1 VSAQQICLVFIE
13 NKLQIIDQM
22 KAVTF
27 ILLFVLPG
35 LILAQTKV
43 VRYFD
48 ESWEPT
54 QQQKSTYVAEFVKD
68 NDNYTCIFY
77 WAGST
82 KMAGKGVYADTT
94 LAKPIGLVT
103 SYYKNGI
110 TEDSTYYDDKGSL
123 QYSFHYYKT
132 GKLEVHHYV
141 QEKSNESKTEA
152 YDENGKKIKNY
163 IYAKEA
169 EFKGGE
175 RAWKNYIA
183 KNVNTEFKSK
193 GKEEEIVAVRILFA
207 VNETG
212 NTANIKVIES
222 SGNKQIDNDAIRVIQ
237 ASPIWNNAIY
247 LNKPIKVYRIQPI
260 SYVLSPSQK
269 N

>member
-1 VSAQQICLVFIE
+1 
-13 NKLQIIDQM
+13 M
-22 KAVTF
+22 KTVNF
-27 ILLFVLPG
+27 ILLFVLPN
-35 LILAQTKV
+35 LILAQSKV

-54 QQQKSTYVAEFVKD
+54 QQQKSTYVAEFVKE

-94 LAKPIGLVT
+94 IAKPIGLVT

-110 TEDSTYYDDKGSL
+110 TEDSTYYDDKGSY
-123 QYSFHYYKT
+123 QYSFHYYKN
-132 GKLEVHHYV
+132 GKLEVHHSV
-141 QEKSNESKTEA
+141 RENSNEAITEA
-152 YDENGKKIKNY
+152 YDEKGKKIKNY
-163 IYAKEA
+163 IYSKEA

-175 RAWKNYIA
+175 RAWNNYIM
-183 KNVNTEFKSK
+183 KNVYTEFKSK
-193 GKEEEIVAVRILFA
+193 GKEEEIVTVRILFA

-212 NTANIKVIES
+212 NTANIKVTES
-222 SGNKQIDNDAIRVIQ
+222 SGNKQVDSDAIRVIQ
-237 ASPIWNNAIY
+237 GSPVWNNAIY
-247 LNKPIKVYRIQPI
+247 LNKPVKVYRIQPI
-260 SYVLSPSQK
+260 SYVLSPNQK